1 MILTLLWPG
10 RRLLVGRRPSTLG
23 LATAVQVTMVSL
35 ALASGLSHA
44 QGNTSPLMSVTEPAL
59 RALDI
64 RSFLQM
70 VVAQNLEVKYSRLS
84 LDVSRR
90 LEGAEQSLYEPVFF
104 GNLRREGRER
114 QRSIDEM
121 QTYSSGKSLLE
132 ETVST
137 TELGVRG
144 KLPTGA
150 ELSLSYKATQK
161 ANNLIPQFSFGFLD
175 TEHNGLLSLTVR
187 QPLLRNAGRSVIETD
202 LRIAELEQQIAT
214 AQLVQQTQKVSIDG
228 VNLYWQLHKAQ
239 QSVHM
244 RQEAVTT
251 SAALL
256 ADAQSRVVAGKT
268 PPSAVAELQ
277 GAVLGRKADLLRSE
291 QALQEA
297 RSKLLTTINLIWQ
310 PQAQIATQPTS
321 FRQKPSPLEHRPADI
336 EAALGAWSPHV
347 IALLRQQQAQIR
359 LSFARNQK
367 KPNFDLVVGYSA
379 TGLAYTR
386 DQADQ
391 TTLGGRYPEWY
402 VGLNL
407 ELPTK
412 GNQRAEQQFQAQV
425 ARTEQAVLE
434 LQAIRNSFANDLNL
448 RLADVKSAHDAVAL
462 GEADLKLRE
471 EIFVNEQQR
480 VKLGSGSVGNLIQ
493 KQSEWL
499 EARQRL
505 LENQVRVEIAY
516 SLLQYTEGKLLVEHG
531 ILIDETQPL
540 SN

>member
-1 MILTLLWPG
+1 
-10 RRLLVGRRPSTLG
+10 
-23 LATAVQVTMVSL
+23 
-35 ALASGLSHA
+35 
-44 QGNTSPLMSVTEPAL
+44 
-59 RALDI
+59 
-64 RSFLQM
+64 M

-90 LEGAEQSLYEPVFF
+90 LEGAEQSLYEPIFF

-121 QTYSSGKSLLE
+121 QTYASGKSLLE
-132 ETVST
+132 ETAST

-150 ELSLSYKATQK
+150 ELSLSYKTTQK
-161 ANNLIPQFSFGFLD
+161 ANNLIPQYSFGFLD

-228 VNLYWQLHKAQ
+228 LNLYWQLHKAQ

-251 SAALL
+251 SATLL

-268 PPSAVAELQ
+268 PASAIAELR

-297 RSKLLTTINLIWQ
+297 RSKLMTTINLIWQ
-310 PQAQIATQPTS
+310 PQTQIATQPTNVNKKRTS
-321 FRQKPSPLEHRPADI
+321 LEDRPAEI
-336 EAALGAWSPHV
+336 ETALGTWSPYV

-359 LSFARNQK
+359 LNFASNQK
-367 KPNFDLVVGYSA
+367 KPNLELLMGYSA

-386 DQADQ
+386 DQAEQ

-407 ELPTK
+407 ELPAK
-412 GNQRAEQQFQAQV
+412 GNQRAAQQFQAQV
-425 ARTEQAVLE
+425 ARTEQAALE
-434 LQAIRNSFANDLNL
+434 LQAIRNSFVNDLNL
-448 RLADVKSAHDAVAL
+448 RLADVKSAHEAVVL
-462 GEADLKLRE
+462 GESDLKLRE
-471 EIFVNEQQR
+471 EIFANEQQR

-505 LENQVRVEIAY
+505 LENQVRVEIAS
-516 SLLQYTEGKLLVEHG
+516 SLLQYTEGKLLAEHG
-531 ILIDETQPL
+531 ILIDEIKQI